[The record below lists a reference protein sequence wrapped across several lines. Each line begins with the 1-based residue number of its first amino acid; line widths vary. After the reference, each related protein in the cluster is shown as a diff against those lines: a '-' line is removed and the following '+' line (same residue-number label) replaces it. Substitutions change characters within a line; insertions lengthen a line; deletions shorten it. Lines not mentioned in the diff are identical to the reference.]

1 MSINYTNR
9 LGITN
14 AGVDVYG
21 VLAGNNAAVFTH
33 ALTCSASVETSDKKL
48 KENIKEVND
57 KECYRVV
64 NYIRP
69 TTFKLISDET
79 KRSDIG
85 FIADDDF
92 IDIIMPS
99 EWDNV
104 VFENE
109 KNMKLLAYNKTSVI
123 LWGAVRELI
132 REKDE
137 LTDLVKSMKKE
148 MATTKGE
155 KTRSKGKG
163 NGQS

>member
-1 MSINYTNR
+1 MKHLI
-9 LGITN
+9 
-14 AGVDVYG
+14 
-21 VLAGNNAAVFTH
+21 
-33 ALTCSASVETSDKKL
+33 KKL

-69 TTFKLISDET
+69 KTFNLISDEN

-85 FIADDDF
+85 FIADDF
-92 IDIIMPS
+92 KDIKMPK

-109 KNMKLLAYNKTSVI
+109 KNLKLLAYNKTSVI

-137 LTDLVKSMKKE
+137 LTDLVKVMKKE
-148 MATTKGE
+148 MATMKGE
-155 KTRSKGKG
+155 ITKLKKSKDF
-163 NGQS
+163 